1 MASETDITE
10 TMQALFCALA
20 DYVGAAY
27 TKKTGELFDEK
38 KYTSYYEFKMGWDQK
53 YSKEQNSVENVFDK
67 HVKSGKASFKD
78 LEDFI
83 ENKGKLGQEWYKSS
97 VLIAK
102 KLIQDIDDI
111 DKDFSKIQ
119 KPKWSSIVYEHR
131 DKMMNQ
137 IEEMWKQAN
146 ENTKKLKKVDSKV
159 KFIPFGDVN
168 KWSPA
173 DIYFASP
180 KAEKTINDSVNNKNL
195 FEGLNFIG
203 LNKLISDLI
212 DSGDLLPVSLKKQT
226 TSVHLYKVNFNKTA
240 EWKEIQKLSFG
251 GYVWKPYPKNPTD
264 NPPARDLK
272 VYLTGTQS
280 EKDYIIFRHDPASS
294 GSFKGEI
301 KLEGMEA
308 RAGSLG
314 FEQIIGIIGLV
325 DNTLSQKIKSEF
337 TSANNKFKAEKKP
350 YREKYEKAIKMSGLD
365 IKSKN
370 KADQDKIKKIRKN
383 VGYDKSVGYLSAT
396 LVTNKIMP
404 IIINGMLKDQETSE
418 NFVRMTYAYAASQ
431 SKDSAKFIIAK

>member
-195 FEGLNFIG
+195 FEGLNFLG
-203 LNKLISDLI
+203 LNKLISD
-212 DSGDLLPVSLKKQT
+212 
-226 TSVHLYKVNFNKTA
+226 
-240 EWKEIQKLSFG
+240 
-251 GYVWKPYPKNPTD
+251 
-264 NPPARDLK
+264 
-272 VYLTGTQS
+272 
-280 EKDYIIFRHDPASS
+280 
-294 GSFKGEI
+294 
-301 KLEGMEA
+301 
-308 RAGSLG
+308 
-314 FEQIIGIIGLV
+314 
-325 DNTLSQKIKSEF
+325 
-337 TSANNKFKAEKKP
+337 
-350 YREKYEKAIKMSGLD
+350 
-365 IKSKN
+365 
-370 KADQDKIKKIRKN
+370 
-383 VGYDKSVGYLSAT
+383 
-396 LVTNKIMP
+396 
-404 IIINGMLKDQETSE
+404 
-418 NFVRMTYAYAASQ
+418 
-431 SKDSAKFIIAK
+431 